1 MKHNFPKQS
10 AHWLLKKNCPLQACQ
25 QAPGAELKR
34 ESPTLRLL
42 IHAFLCSQQR
52 CWVGWALAVGKPAR
66 AHGWGRTPA
75 SPPSQR
81 TEAAFLPLDI
91 SVM

>member
-10 AHWLLKKNCPLQACQ
+10 AHWLLKKKLSSAACQ

-52 CWVGWALAVGKPAR
+52 CWSELGPSSGKASPSPR
-66 AHGWGRTPA
+66 LGQDPSEPA
-75 SPPSQR
+75 SSRR
-81 TEAAFLPLDI
+81 TGDGLSSP
-91 SVM
+91 